1 MRIQFYIILTL
12 LAMQPI
18 AVSTATASGIDTC
31 KTVDQ
36 VLERFIEAMGGRE
49 AIEKLTT
56 RVCTGHLTTDLSS
69 RTPPVYEQAPLETY
83 AEIPNKLL
91 ILYRT
96 SKGEECNGFDGKT
109 GWKQNWDGTIVDEQA
124 GKSKLA
130 WILNPQ
136 NALKVREYF
145 PGLLMKPVEKIGDK
159 TVYVLEPTGL
169 QKEHYSLYFEAETGL
184 LIRIG
189 YYWDL
194 LDYRQVDGVMFPFRI
209 VTSRKGGSSTYVFDM
224 MKHNLPIDD
233 GMFVMPRLE
242 ER

>member
-1 MRIQFYIILTL
+1 MRSRFYIILTL

-18 AVSTATASGIDTC
+18 AVSTATAGGIDTC
-31 KTVDQ
+31 KTLEQ

-56 RVCTGHLTTDLSS
+56 RMCTGQLTTDFSS
-69 RTPPVYEQAPLETY
+69 RTLPVYEQMSFDTY
-83 AEIPNKLL
+83 AKIPNKLL

-96 SKGEECNGFDGKT
+96 SKGEERNGFDGKT
-109 GWKQNWDGTIVDEQA
+109 GWKQNSDGTIFDEQV

-145 PGLLMKPVEKIGDK
+145 PGLVMKPSEKIGDK
-159 TVYVLEPTGL
+159 TVYVLEPTGIPE
-169 QKEHYSLYFEAETGL
+169 EHYTLYFDTETGL
-184 LIRIG
+184 LVRIG

-209 VTSRKGGSSTYVFDM
+209 VTSRKGGSSTYVFDV

-233 GMFVMPRLE
+233 GMFVMPRLD